1 MRIILLGPPGA
12 GKGTHCKRVIQK
24 YDVHHLSSGDIL
36 RQQRASRTELGK
48 KAQTYMDS
56 GQLVPDKIIIE
67 MMVGEITKCRNSG
80 YLLDGFPRTV
90 PQAQALAD
98 ALAAVGERIDLVL
111 NLKIDD
117 QTAASRLTGR
127 RSCPGCGAVYHLENL
142 KPKVNGACDHD
153 GAELV
158 QRPDDRR
165 EIVAN
170 RLRTYRELTAPV
182 VDFYKKDGRIYDIDA
197 GRNVDEVTKTIFE
210 KLDTLGAS

>member
-67 MMVGEITKCRNSG
+67 MMVGAITKCRNSG

-98 ALAAVGERIDLVL
+98 AVGERIDLAL

-127 RSCPGCGAVYHLENL
+127 RSCPRCGAVYHLENL

-158 QRPDDRR
+158 QRPDDRS
-165 EIVAN
+165 EVVAN
-170 RLRTYRELTAPV
+170 RLKTYRELTVPLI
-182 VDFYKKDGRIYDIDA
+182 DFYKKDGRLYDIDA

>member
-12 GKGTHCKRVIQK
+12 GKGTHCKRIVQK
-24 YDVHHLSSGDIL
+24 YDVRHLSSGDIL
-36 RQQRASRTELGK
+36 RQQRASQTELGK

-56 GQLVPDKIIIE
+56 GRLVPDKIIIE

-90 PQAQALAD
+90 PQARALAG
-98 ALAAVGERIDLVL
+98 ALVAVGERIDLVL

-142 KPKVNGACDHD
+142 KPKVNGVCDHD

-165 EIVAN
+165 EVVAN

-182 VDFYKKDGRIYDIDA
+182 VDFYKKDGWLYDIDA
-197 GRNVDEVTKTIFE
+197 GRNVDEVTKVIFE

>member
-12 GKGTHCKRVIQK
+12 GKGTHCKRIVQK
-24 YDVHHLSSGDIL
+24 YDVRHLSSGDIL
-36 RQQRASRTELGK
+36 RQQRASQTELGK

-67 MMVGEITKCRNSG
+67 MMVGEITKCHNSG

-90 PQAQALAD
+90 PQARALAG
-98 ALAAVGERIDLVL
+98 ALAAVGEQINLVL

-165 EIVAN
+165 EVVAN

-182 VDFYKKDGRIYDIDA
+182 VDFYKKDGWLYDIDA
-197 GRNVDEVTKTIFE
+197 GRNVDEVTKVIFE